1 MTYLSPPFKS
11 PLRNFGAV
19 DKFIDVGRHC
29 CFGPNCGPGSELI
42 METTFILIYRDFFF
56 LSRLSLSQ
64 LFHTYCSVQAAL
76 SALTEGETEAQV
88 VLADEPSRGTDVSL
102 KGSLDIGAA
111 VTSFRLRSL
120 LTQ

>member
-1 MTYLSPPFKS
+1 M
-11 PLRNFGAV
+11 
-19 DKFIDVGRHC
+19 
-29 CFGPNCGPGSELI
+29 
-42 METTFILIYRDFFF
+42 
-56 LSRLSLSQ
+56 
-64 LFHTYCSVQAAL
+64 QAAL